1 MVSLSPHQVVS
12 AVRRRLPGATPEGVV
27 PPASE
32 TVESTPEQRRRERR
46 RRLRA
51 MSLTEL
57 AEEFGTDK
65 WGVHRYTPHYERHL
79 QHLRGES
86 SPCSRSGSAAT
97 PGASA
102 AGRR

>member
-32 TVESTPEQRRRERR
+32 TAEPTPEQRRRERR
-46 RRLRA
+46 QELK
-51 MSLTEL
+51 SLWLTEL

-65 WGVHRYTPHYERHL
+65 WGATSTRPTT
-79 QHLRGES
+79 
-86 SPCSRSGSAAT
+86 SAT
-97 PGASA
+97 
-102 AGRR
+102 